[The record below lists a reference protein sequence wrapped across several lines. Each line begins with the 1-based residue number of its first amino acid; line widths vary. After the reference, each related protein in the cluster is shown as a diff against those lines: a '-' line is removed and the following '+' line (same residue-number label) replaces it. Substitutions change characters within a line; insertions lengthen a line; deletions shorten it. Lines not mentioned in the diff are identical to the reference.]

1 MNKQVFTLMAVFLML
16 GGLFSSARG
25 QGTTMTI
32 TDLSQSKVG
41 SSLADD
47 QYYLIGTGSSGNFLA
62 GKKIPIGNTYYTIL
76 DASISSSNLTNE
88 NIDRALWKITNI
100 TVDNAIIGCYLT
112 NKATGGKLSFTTGG
126 EVPDASS
133 TSFTTQFLW
142 FPSNRYQGHD
152 KAMKIQLLSIVN
164 KGISATNGISDYDSA
179 DEFNVYTTEQV
190 GMTAQELNQ
199 RMGNGFIL
207 AAKGQSNIEE
217 TPLLSHKLVAVTFK
231 MKSDHSISTTD
242 NADAFVQAKRLTGFD
257 ETDNNTSSRTY
268 FVSAGYEY
276 LSYYNITASNYSIT
290 IDDGNV
296 DKVLKAFKAMTFVAA
311 SNSVVLDLTTIF
323 TEAGYGRVFT
333 TKKGSEL
340 LQSGVSVTYLNA
352 QFEVEYSQS
361 QGGAATVNDLNIQL
375 PYAKFGSA
383 NVSVRP
389 YVIAIADE
397 KYLITVPNTTT
408 DKNTRFGF
416 ASYGGTVDYDQLKN
430 KAYSISVADKEVK
443 LNGTLISYK
452 DFNMINATIHPL
464 SYHEYKQEED
474 PNSTTDLKETIDVY
488 YGHVRFGDP
497 SEFLA
502 DKPEGQWIVTEDT
515 KHNCLLLNNRESAQS
530 FLFGNAGEGCI
541 IYKVD
546 DADDLYYI
554 PGGIQGTFNDQSV
567 SVDTIRLTPQTL
579 SGLDGYA
586 HSKKS
591 GDAFDQ
597 VVLKSTAYKL
607 GIQNGTFDNSIV
619 YVQNSS
625 THKNTLVVDVKV
637 DEGLSFYLVP
647 CDTVPYGITRVESMA
662 DGSGYYDTNKKL
674 PIDNLKRIKY
684 ALQERTTKRY
694 VRYDSENRRF
704 MLSDDYDDV
713 DKALQDASKFFFK
726 EKEDGQYI
734 LLHCEETPLIVDD
747 EEVVID
753 GEKVW
758 VDNTRNKV
766 YANIGD
772 AFLHEINLYTKD
784 IADKFGFYSSAS
796 PMFADIMRSHIGKN
810 DTTLIKINLYSIQ
823 NRSGKNQYMLVPG
836 ENNFLMEGIPDTR
849 SDLEITTKA
858 VGGLTYDSLKFSI
871 AIDTAYV
878 RRTYMTDTD
887 GKRYLSSVMP
897 LYYLG
902 MSSKDQKENVARH
915 DTIGP
920 LHPWDRDEFGH
931 LIECQ
936 HYMLNDTV
944 SGNFLFAMTDSIYHG
959 VDKIVQREDH
969 CYHYW
974 NAHNPRLRFVHAAH
988 VGDTMIVSAT
998 RPAVKDTMRA
1008 GEITTHIEA
1017 SKEKEW
1023 LAPQIEGGAG
1033 SPNYGLFAFELN
1045 PNPNDPEVPEYA
1057 LWNPASKKYV
1067 AYLNGN
1073 LIIADQPSYYTIDVK
1088 SKNHSIVSNET
1099 VQTSDIRVVT
1109 SKNKVIILN
1118 AEGKKAFIH
1127 MASGRKIAE
1136 KLLTSDQE
1144 EFVVPEGVMLITL
1157 ENEATFKAIVK

>member
-1 MNKQVFTLMAVFLML
+1 MNKQVFTLMTVFVML
-16 GGLFSSARG
+16 GGLFSSAWG
-25 QGTTMTI
+25 QGTEIEI
-32 TDLSQSKVG
+32 TDLPDAKVG
-41 SSLADD
+41 STLADD
-47 QYYLIGTGSSGNFLA
+47 QYYFIGTGTSGSFLM
-62 GKKIPIGNTYYTIL
+62 GKKIPIGNTYYTVL
-76 DASISSSNLTNE
+76 DNSKTVSDLKSENLDN
-88 NIDRALWKITNI
+88 ALWKITNI
-100 TVDNAIIGCYLT
+100 TVDNTIIGCYLT
-112 NKATGGKLSFTTGG
+112 NKATGGKLTFTTAG
-126 EVPDASS
+126 EIPTANS

-142 FPSNRYQGHD
+142 FPSNRYRGKTSND
-152 KAMKIQLLSIVN
+152 VMRIQLLSLGT
-164 KGISATNGISDYDSA
+164 KGISTTDGITDYENA
-179 DEFNVYTTEQV
+179 DNFNVYTTSAIA
-190 GMTAQELNQ
+190 MTAQELNQ

-207 AAKGQSNIEE
+207 AAKNQSNIEE
-217 TPLLSHKLVAVTFK
+217 TPLLSNKLVAITFN
-231 MKSDHSISTTD
+231 MKDDHGISDPD
-242 NADAFVQAKRLTGFD
+242 DASALIQAKYITGLD
-257 ETDNNTSSRTY
+257 EGSNASSRTY
-268 FVSAGYEY
+268 FIYSGYEY
-276 LSYYNITASNYSIT
+276 LEDYKVSPTNYTIT
-290 IDDGNV
+290 IEDANV
-296 DKVLKAFKAMTFVAA
+296 NKVLKAFKAMTFVAA

-323 TEAGYGRVFT
+323 TEAGYGRLFT

-352 QFEVEYSQS
+352 QFEVTYSQS
-361 QGGAATVNDLNIQL
+361 QGGAATVNELNISL
-375 PYAKFGSA
+375 PNARFGGTK
-383 NVSVRP
+383 VEGGVHP

-397 KYLITVPNTTT
+397 KYLITVPNATTG
-408 DKNTRFGF
+408 KNTRFGF

-430 KAYSISVADKEVK
+430 KAYSISVADKEVL
-443 LNGTLISYK
+443 LNGELISYK
-452 DFNMINATIHPL
+452 DFNMVNTTVHPL
-464 SYHEYKQEED
+464 SNHKFVTEKD
-474 PNSTTDLKETIDVY
+474 PADDTKTIDVY
-488 YGHVRFGDP
+488 YGSVRFGDP

-515 KHNCLLLNNRESAQS
+515 KHNCLLLNNRESANS
-530 FLFGNAGEGCI
+530 FRFGNEDKGCI

-554 PGGIQGTFNDQSV
+554 PGGIKGTYNEQTV
-567 SVDTIRLTPQTL
+567 TVDTLRLTPQTL
-579 SGLDGYA
+579 SGLEGYA

-647 CDTVPYGITRVESMA
+647 CDTVPYGITNQKTIE

-674 PIDNLKRIKY
+674 PIDNLMRIKY

-694 VRYDSENRRF
+694 VIYDSENRRF

-713 DKALQDASKFFFK
+713 DKALQYASKFYFK

-734 LLHCEETPLIVDD
+734 LLHCEETVYTPDD
-747 EEVVID
+747 ED
-753 GEKVW
+753 GDPIL
-758 VDNTRNKV
+758 VDNTYNKV

-784 IADKFGFYSSAS
+784 IADKFGFYSSTS
-796 PMFADIMRSHIGKN
+796 PMFADIMRDHIGKN
-810 DTTLIKINLYSIQ
+810 DTTLIKINLYSVQ

-849 SDLEITTKA
+849 SDLEITTKG
-858 VGGLTYDSLKFSI
+858 VGGLSYDSLKFSI

-878 RRTYMTDTD
+878 RRTYMTDND

-902 MSSKDQKENVARH
+902 MSSKNQMENVARH

-931 LIECQ
+931 IIECQ
-936 HYMLNDTV
+936 HYTLNDTV
-944 SGNFLFAMTDSIYHG
+944 SGNFLFAMSDSIYHG

-974 NAHNPRLRFVHAAH
+974 NTHNPRLRFVHAAH
-988 VGDTMIVSAT
+988 VGDTMIVTAT
-998 RPAVKDTMRA
+998 YPAVKDTMRA

-1023 LAPQIEGGAG
+1023 LAPQIEGGVG

-1057 LWNPASKKYV
+1057 IWNPASKKYI
-1067 AYLNGN
+1067 AYMNGN

-1099 VQTSDIRVVT
+1099 IETSDIRVVT

-1118 AEGKKAFIH
+1118 AEGKKAFLH
-1127 MASGRKIAE
+1127 LASGRKIAE

-1144 EFVVPEGVMLITL
+1144 EFAVPEGVVLITL
-1157 ENEATFKAIVK
+1157 ENETTFKAIVK

>member
-1 MNKQVFTLMAVFLML
+1 MNKQVFTLITVFLML
-16 GGLFSSARG
+16 GGLLSSVWG
-25 QGTTMTI
+25 QGTPVTI
-32 TDLSQSKVG
+32 LDLKSSKVG

-47 QYYLIGTGSSGNFLA
+47 QYYLIGTSTSGNFLT

-76 DASISSSNLTNE
+76 DEPKPSNELTNE
-88 NIDRALWKITNI
+88 NIDAALWKITNI
-100 TVDNAIIGCYLT
+100 TVDNNVIGCYLT
-112 NKATGGKLSFTTGG
+112 NKATGGKLTFTTAG
-126 EVPDASS
+126 EIPDASS
-133 TSFTTQFLW
+133 TAFTTQFLW
-142 FPSNRYQGHD
+142 FPSNRYRGSEED
-152 KAMKIQLLSIVN
+152 KKMRIQLLSVGN
-164 KGISATNGISDYDSA
+164 KGITTNGGITDYDNA
-179 DEFNVYTTEQV
+179 DNFNVYTIEETF
-190 GMTAQELNQ
+190 MSAKELNQ

-217 TPLLSHKLVAVTFK
+217 TPLLNSKLVALTFK
-231 MKSDHSISTTD
+231 MTTSHGISEPTVS
-242 NADAFVQAKRLTGFD
+242 NEAKCITGFAD
-257 ETDNNTSSRTY
+257 GDQVSSRTY
-268 FVSAGYEY
+268 FIYAGYENFK
-276 LSYYNITASNYSIT
+276 SITGITINDYSIT
-290 IDDGNV
+290 INDANAE
-296 DKVLKAFKAMTFVAA
+296 KVLKAFKATTFVAA
-311 SNSVVLDLTTIF
+311 SNSVVLGLTTIF
-323 TEAGYGRVFT
+323 TEAGYGRIFT
-333 TKKGSEL
+333 TKKGSDL

-352 QFEVEYSQS
+352 QFEVKYSQS
-361 QGGAATVNDLNIQL
+361 QGGAATVNDLNISL
-375 PYAKFGSA
+375 PHAKFGSA
-383 NVSVRP
+383 LVPVHP

-397 KYLITVPNTTT
+397 KYLITVPNSMT

-416 ASYGGTVDYDQLKN
+416 ASYGGTIDYDQLKN
-430 KAYSISVADKEVK
+430 KAYSISVADKEVSIGGV
-443 LNGTLISYK
+443 LVSQK
-452 DFNMINATIHPL
+452 DFNVINATIHPL
-464 SYHEYKQEED
+464 STGKYIQ
-474 PNSTTDLKETIDVY
+474 KENPDDQNNPIYIYDGTK
-488 YGHVRFGDP
+488 VRFGDP
-497 SEFLA
+497 GEFLA
-502 DKPEGQWIVTEDT
+502 DKPEGQWIVTENT
-515 KHNCLLLNNRESAQS
+515 QHNCLFLNNRESASS
-530 FLFGNAGEGCI
+530 FRLGNDNYGCI

-554 PGGIQGTFNDQSV
+554 PGGLTGTYNEQTIT
-567 SVDTIRLTPQTL
+567 VDTLRLTLQTQ

-637 DEGLSFYLVP
+637 NEGLSFYLVP
-647 CDTVPYGITRVESMA
+647 CDTVPYGITRLETMI

-713 DKALQDASKFFFK
+713 DEALQEASKFFFK

-734 LLHCEETPLIVDD
+734 LLHCEETPMIIDG

-753 GEKVW
+753 NQKVRI
-758 VDNTRNKV
+758 DNTYNKV

-772 AFLHEINLYTKD
+772 AFLHQIDMYKKD
-784 IADKFGFYSSAS
+784 IADKFGFYSSLS
-796 PMFADIMRSHIGKN
+796 PMFADIMRDHIGKN
-810 DTTLIKINLYSIQ
+810 DTTLIKINLYSVQ

-849 SDLEITTKA
+849 SHIDITTKA
-858 VGGLTYDSLKFSI
+858 IGGLSYDSIKFSI
-871 AIDTAYV
+871 TVDTAYV
-878 RRTYMTDTD
+878 RRTYLTDND

-902 MSSKDQKENVARH
+902 MSSKDQRENVARH

-936 HYMLNDTV
+936 HYLMNDTV

-959 VDKIVQREDH
+959 VDKVIQREDH

-974 NAHNPRLRFVHAAH
+974 NTHNPRLRFVHAAH
-988 VGDTMIVSAT
+988 VGDTMIVTAT
-998 RPAVKDTMRA
+998 RPAFKDTMRA
-1008 GEITTHIEA
+1008 GLVTTNIEA

-1023 LAPQIEGGAG
+1023 LAPQIEGSQG

-1045 PNPNDPEVPEYA
+1045 TNPTDPEIPEYA
-1057 LWNPASKKYV
+1057 LWNPASKKYI
-1067 AYLNGN
+1067 AYMNGN
-1073 LIIADQPSYYTIDVK
+1073 LIIADQPSYYIIDVK
-1088 SKNHSIVSNET
+1088 SPNHSIVSNE
-1099 VQTSDIRVVT
+1099 VVRTSDVRVVT
-1109 SKNKVIILN
+1109 SKGKVTILN
-1118 AEGKKAFIH
+1118 AEGKKAVIQT
-1127 MASGRKIAE
+1127 ALGKKIAD
-1136 KLLTSDQE
+1136 KVLSSDQE
-1144 EFVVPEGVMLITL
+1144 EIAAPEGIVLVSI
-1157 ENEATFKAIVK
+1157 ENEETVKAIVK

>member
-1 MNKQVFTLMAVFLML
+1 MNRQVFTLMTVFLML
-16 GGLFSSARG
+16 GGLLSSAWG

-32 TDLSQSKVG
+32 KDLSQSKVG

-47 QYYLIGTGSSGNFLA
+47 QYYLIGTEASGTFLM
-62 GKKIPIGNTYYTIL
+62 GKKIPIGNTYYTVL
-76 DASISSSNLTNE
+76 DDAKQQSELTDK
-88 NIDRALWKITNI
+88 NIDNALWKITHI
-100 TVDNAIIGCYLT
+100 MVDNTIIGCYLT
-112 NKATGGKLSFTTGG
+112 NKATGGKLTFTTAG

-142 FPSNRYQGHD
+142 FPSNRYQGSD
-152 KAMKIQLLSIVN
+152 KATKIQLLSLVN
-164 KGISATNGISDYDSA
+164 KYISTTGTSEYGSA
-179 DEFNVYTTEQV
+179 NDFNVYTTEEV
-190 GMTAQELNQ
+190 DMTAKELNQ

-217 TPLLSHKLVAVTFK
+217 TPLLNNKLIAVTFK
-231 MKSDHSISTTD
+231 MSDNHDITD
-242 NADAFVQAKRLTGFD
+242 PDALVQAKHVTGLD
-257 ETDNNTSSRTY
+257 EDVNSTTSSSKTY
-268 FVSAGYEY
+268 FVYAGYEY
-276 LSYYNITASNYSIT
+276 IGYYKINAADYSIT
-290 IDDGNV
+290 INKDNV
-296 DKVLKAFKAMTFVAA
+296 DNVLKAFKAMTFVAA

-340 LQSGVSVTYLNA
+340 LQTGVSVTYLNA
-352 QFEVEYSQS
+352 RFNVGYSQS
-361 QGGAATVNDLNIQL
+361 QGGASTVNDLNISL
-375 PYAKFGSA
+375 PDAKFGSA
-383 NVSVRP
+383 KVAVRP

-397 KYLITVPNTTT
+397 KYLITVPLSTT

-430 KAYSISVADKEVK
+430 KAYSISVADKEVE
-443 LNGTLISYK
+443 LNGELISYK
-452 DFNMINATIHPL
+452 DFNMINATIHP
-464 SYHEYKQEED
+464 SSSHKYIQEDD
-474 PNSTTDLKETIDVY
+474 PASTTDPKETIDVY
-488 YGHVRFGDP
+488 YGYVRFGDP

-502 DKPEGQWIVTEDT
+502 NKPEGQWIVTEDT
-515 KHNCLLLNNRESAQS
+515 KHNCLMLNNRESANS
-530 FLFGNAGEGCI
+530 FRFGNEEKGCI

-546 DADDLYYI
+546 NADDLYYI
-554 PGGIQGTFNDQSV
+554 PGGIQGTFNEQSV

-625 THKNTLVVDVKV
+625 THKNTLVVDVKI

-647 CDTVPYGITRVESMA
+647 CDTVPYGITSLASMI

-694 VRYDSENRRF
+694 VIYDSENRRF

-734 LLHCEETPLIVDD
+734 LLHCEETPLTVDGEIV
-747 EEVVID
+747 EIE

-758 VDNTRNKV
+758 IDKTQNKV

-772 AFLHEINLYTKD
+772 AFLHEIDLYRKD

-810 DTTLIKINLYSIQ
+810 DTTLIKINLYSVQ

-836 ENNFLMEGIPDTR
+836 ENNFLMEGIPDIR
-849 SDLEITTKA
+849 PELDITTKA
-858 VGGLTYDSLKFSI
+858 VGGLSYDSLKFSI
-871 AIDTAYV
+871 AVDTAYV

-902 MSSKDQKENVARH
+902 MSSKNQKENVARH

-931 LIECQ
+931 LIECT
-936 HYMLNDTV
+936 HYMMNDTV

-974 NAHNPRLRFVHAAH
+974 NTHNPRLRFVHAAH
-988 VGDTMIVSAT
+988 VGDTMIVTAN

-1057 LWNPASKKYV
+1057 LWNPASKKYI

-1073 LIIADQPSYYTIDVK
+1073 LIIADQPSYYILDVK
-1088 SKNHSIVSNET
+1088 SKDHSIVSNET
-1099 VQTSDIRVVT
+1099 IQTSDIRVVT

-1118 AEGKKAFIH
+1118 AEGKKALIH
-1127 MASGRKIAE
+1127 TASGKRIAE
-1136 KLLTSDQE
+1136 KLLSSDQE
-1144 EFVVPEGVMLITL
+1144 EFAVPEGVLLITL